1 MASRARTRRQ
11 AKVRPSARAAAATA
25 VRDVRLYDG
34 LYLRWMGKLEADLPM
49 ILEIARQSK
58 GPVLELGVGGGR
70 VALPLAREGLA
81 VTGVDDAPA
90 LLAACRARLAAEPAA
105 VRNRVTLVRGD
116 LRRFTLPTRRRFRL
130 VLLPFNTLMH
140 FASLDDQDRVIAGA
154 ARALAPDGWLWISL
168 FNPDT
173 HRPAGVVRAE
183 PSPLAGEAPGL
194 PGSRTE
200 AFFQQR
206 FDAAR
211 QVTVA
216 RYWLDTVGTDG
227 LVRRESLE
235 LELRWFHRFE
245 LERLL
250 TAHGFTITAVFGDFD
265 GSEYV
270 DGCPQLLV
278 LARKAARVAS

>member
-1 MASRARTRRQ
+1 MASRARARRG
-11 AKVRPSARAAAATA
+11 RGARGAAAAPR
-25 VRDVRLYDG
+25 VEDVRLYDG
-34 LYLRWMGKLEADLPM
+34 LFLRWMGRLEADLPM
-49 ILEIARQSK
+49 ILEIARQAK

-70 VALPLAREGLA
+70 VALPLARAGIE
-81 VTGVDDAPA
+81 VTGVDNAPA
-90 LLAACRARLAAEPAA
+90 LLTACRARLAKETAA
-105 VRNRVTLVRGD
+105 VRKRVTLVRGD
-116 LRRFTLPTRRRFRL
+116 LRDFKLPSRRRFRL

-140 FASLDDQDRVIAGA
+140 FPMLADQDKVIAGA
-154 ARALAPDGWLWISL
+154 ARALLPDGFLWISL

-173 HRPAGVVRAE
+173 HRPVGVVRAE
-183 PSPLAGEAPGL
+183 PSPLEGEAPGL

-227 LVRRESLE
+227 LVRRESLA

-250 TAHGFTITAVFGDFD
+250 AAHGFVITAVFGDFD

-278 LARKAARVAS
+278 LARKAAGPRD